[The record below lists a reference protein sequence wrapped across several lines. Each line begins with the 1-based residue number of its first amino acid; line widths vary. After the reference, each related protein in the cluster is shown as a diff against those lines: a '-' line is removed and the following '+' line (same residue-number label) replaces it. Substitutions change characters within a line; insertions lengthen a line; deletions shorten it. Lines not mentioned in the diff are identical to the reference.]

1 MPATVI
7 SFNTYNNSGAGSTSS
22 FYGYKTETTE
32 RLSNSICLSAAGQW
46 WTQDLNSGLSDGS
59 APNVS
64 TLPYW
69 AKIYWVVWSAELKK
83 KLAQTS

>member
-1 MPATVI
+1 MPATVT
-7 SFNTYNNSGAGSTSS
+7 SFNPYNHSGAGSTSS
-22 FYGYKTETTE
+22 FYGWKTETAE

-64 TLPYW
+64 TVPYW